1 VLSTGLVQFSTSSS
15 SFRAA
20 MMSGRYFSRISAI
33 TADIQ
38 VRINKG
44 TLRSQKRK
52 YRRTNEFRICLHFSE
67 NSCQSIRQLAFIFKV
82 SIMGSVLP
90 SVLPESFRGIQF
102 RRILGQVLYFQPVSI
117 GLHPALHERLLM
129 IGGVIV
135 NENCTLPPI
144 ASGQSLQ
151 KGQVG
156 FCIEY
161 AVPLIMKPR
170 FPQLDGTED
179 LDALAC
185 PGYGNLRRMSDSAPG
200 GVQGRILT
208 EAGFIG
214 KD

>member
-1 VLSTGLVQFSTSSS
+1 MLLVVSFGPSRRHPTLSSPKRKAEGFFLRVLSTGLVQFSTSSS

-151 KGQVG
+151 KDQVG

-161 AVPLIMKPR
+161 AVPLIMKS
-170 FPQLDGTED
+170 EE
-179 LDALAC
+179 
-185 PGYGNLRRMSDSAPG
+185 RR
-200 GVQGRILT
+200 V
-208 EAGFIG
+208 G
-214 KD
+214 KECRSRWSPYH